1 MARKLLETALA
12 ADPKLPEAQFQMGRF
27 LQDDSLWKESI
38 PFLERAVELKPDYAT
53 AHYRLARAY
62 WRTGRKKDGDAQI
75 ELQKKFSRQEQEDMD
90 RRMRQIQILVVNI
103 H

>member
-1 MARKLLETALA
+1 LARKLLETALA

-62 WRTGRKKDGDAQI
+62 WRTGRKQDGQAQM
-75 ELQKKFSRQEQEDMD
+75 ELQKKFASQKQKDLDQRLRQLTTFIVD
-90 RRMRQIQILVVNI
+90 V